1 MYWPEDGEN
10 LKVAENENK
19 SEEDVLSNSARMI
32 PTVDE
37 SRVKDGDHNL
47 KPGNKNANAKESE
60 NTTASNSDMG
70 DHDVDFNSPRASILS
85 DCDRSAM
92 TNYTFDTRMVTGGY
106 TGSTSGLSG
115 REAKSFM
122 RELERQ
128 KNQRAE
134 YQAKVE
140 REKKIQ
146 RIKENRKKMLNRP
159 RTVKKKPKS
168 SAIAENLKVGDV
180 VLLRK
185 RGLGILRYKGPLHCD
200 DSKVTWLGVELK
212 TPDGKNDGTVQ
223 DKKYFKCSPNHG
235 VFVQQVKRKIEPAEL
250 LSKIEKLKSE
260 NDQIAVLKNEISKT
274 RQEFNEY
281 KTKFENFEQR
291 VLELSYPVLNKR
303 GAGALVGQLEAT
315 GMITSEIVLRP
326 LNHMESRETSP
337 QK

>member
-1 MYWPEDGEN
+1 M
-10 LKVAENENK
+10 
-19 SEEDVLSNSARMI
+19 
-32 PTVDE
+32 
-37 SRVKDGDHNL
+37 
-47 KPGNKNANAKESE
+47 KESG
-60 NTTASNSDMG
+60 NTTATNQQG
-70 DHDVDFNSPRASILS
+70 DNDFYSPRGSILS
-85 DCDRSAM
+85 DCDKSAM
-92 TNYTFDTRMVTGGY
+92 TNFTLDTRMVSGEY
-106 TGSTSGLSG
+106 TGDASGLSG
-115 REAKSFM
+115 REAKSFK

-140 REKKIQ
+140 REKKMQ

-159 RTVKKKPKS
+159 RTVKKKPK
-168 SAIAENLKVGDV
+168 AIKTTEHLKVGDV

-200 DSKVTWLGVELK
+200 EANVTWLGVELK
-212 TPDGKNDGTVQ
+212 TADGKNDGTVQ
-223 DKKYFKCSPNHG
+223 NKKYFNCAPNHG
-235 VFVQQVKRKIEPAEL
+235 VFVQQVKRKIDPAEL
-250 LSKIEKLKSE
+250 LSKIARLKKE
-260 NDQIAVLKNEISKT
+260 NDQIAVLKDEIRQT
-274 RQEFNEY
+274 RQEFSDY

-326 LNHMESRETSP
+326 LNDVESRETSP

>member
-1 MYWPEDGEN
+1 MYWPEDEEN
-10 LKVAENENK
+10 RKVAENENK
-19 SEEDVLSNSARMI
+19 AEETAPGVV
-32 PTVDE
+32 TVIEDTSIE
-37 SRVKDGDHNL
+37 NGDHNL
-47 KPGNKNANAKESE
+47 GPGNKNSNMKESG
-60 NTTASNSDMG
+60 NTVA
-70 DHDVDFNSPRASILS
+70 DHDVDFYSPRDSILS
-85 DCDRSAM
+85 DCDKSAL

-106 TGSTSGLSG
+106 TGNASGLSG
-115 REAKSFM
+115 REAKAFK

-128 KNQRAE
+128 KNQRSE

-140 REKKIQ
+140 REKKMQ
-146 RIKENRKKMLNRP
+146 RIKENRKKMLNKP
-159 RTVKKKPKS
+159 RAVKRKPKPS
-168 SAIAENLKVGDV
+168 TTTDNLKVGDV

-200 DSKVTWLGVELK
+200 DGNVTWLGVELK

-223 DKKYFKCSPNHG
+223 NKKYFNCAPNHG

-260 NDQIAVLKNEISKT
+260 NDQIGILKNEIRQT
-274 RQEFNEY
+274 RQEFSEY

-326 LNHMESRETSP
+326 VNDMESRETSP
-337 QK
+337 QN

>member
-1 MYWPEDGEN
+1 MYWPEDEEN

-19 SEEDVLSNSARMI
+19 SEEGLLSPSVI
-32 PTVDE
+32 TPVVE
-37 SRVKDGDHNL
+37 EIELKDGDHNL
-47 KPGNKNANAKESE
+47 KPGNKNANGKGSG
-60 NTTASNSDMG
+60 NTTATNSETG
-70 DHDVDFNSPRASILS
+70 DRDVDFNSPRASILS
-85 DCDRSAM
+85 DCDKSAM
-92 TNYTFDTRMVTGGY
+92 TNYTFDTRMVIGGY
-106 TGSTSGLSG
+106 TASTSGLSG
-115 REAKSFM
+115 REAKSFK

-128 KNQRAE
+128 KNQRTE

-140 REKKIQ
+140 KEKKMQ
-146 RIKENRKKMLNRP
+146 RIKENRKKMLSKP
-159 RTVKKKPKS
+159 RKVKKKPKP

-200 DSKVTWLGVELK
+200 DAKVTWLGVELK

-223 DKKYFKCSPNHG
+223 NKKYFNCPPNHG

-260 NDQIAVLKNEISKT
+260 NDQIAVLKNEIRQT

-281 KTKFENFEQR
+281 RTKFENFEQR
-291 VLELSYPVLNKR
+291 VLELSYPILNKR

-326 LNHMESRETSP
+326 LNDIESRETSTR
-337 QK
+337 K

>member
-10 LKVAENENK
+10 QKVAENENK
-19 SEEDVLSNSARMI
+19 SEEGTPGVI
-32 PTVDE
+32 TVIEDMSIE
-37 SRVKDGDHNL
+37 DGDRNL
-47 KPGNKNANAKESE
+47 GPRNKNSSMKENG
-60 NTTASNSDMG
+60 NTVA
-70 DHDVDFNSPRASILS
+70 DHDEGFYSPRESILS
-85 DCDRSAM
+85 DCDKSAL

-106 TGSTSGLSG
+106 TGDASGLSG
-115 REAKSFM
+115 REAKAFK

-128 KNQRAE
+128 KNQRSE

-140 REKKIQ
+140 REKKMQ
-146 RIKENRKKMLNRP
+146 RIKENRRKMLNKP
-159 RTVKKKPKS
+159 RAVKKKPKPS
-168 SAIAENLKVGDV
+168 TTTDNLKVGDV

-200 DSKVTWLGVELK
+200 DGNVTWLGVELK

-223 DKKYFKCSPNHG
+223 NKKYFNCAPNHG

-260 NDQIAVLKNEISKT
+260 NDQIGVLKNEIRQT
-274 RQEFNEY
+274 RQEFTEY

-326 LNHMESRETSP
+326 VNDMESRETSP

>member
-1 MYWPEDGEN
+1 M
-10 LKVAENENK
+10 
-19 SEEDVLSNSARMI
+19 
-32 PTVDE
+32 
-37 SRVKDGDHNL
+37 
-47 KPGNKNANAKESE
+47 KESG
-60 NTTASNSDMG
+60 NTTTTNQQG
-70 DHDVDFNSPRASILS
+70 DNDFYSPRGSILS
-85 DCDRSAM
+85 DCDKSAM

-106 TGSTSGLSG
+106 TGNASSLSG
-115 REAKSFM
+115 REAISFK

-140 REKKIQ
+140 REKKMQ

-159 RTVKKKPKS
+159 RTVKKKPK
-168 SAIAENLKVGDV
+168 AIKTTENLKVGDV

-200 DSKVTWLGVELK
+200 EDNVTWLGVELK

-223 DKKYFKCSPNHG
+223 NKKYFNCAPNHG

-260 NDQIAVLKNEISKT
+260 NDQIGVLKNEIRQT
-274 RQEFNEY
+274 RQEFAEY

-326 LNHMESRETSP
+326 LNDVESRETSP

>member
-1 MYWPEDGEN
+1 M
-10 LKVAENENK
+10 
-19 SEEDVLSNSARMI
+19 
-32 PTVDE
+32 
-37 SRVKDGDHNL
+37 
-47 KPGNKNANAKESE
+47 KESG
-60 NTTASNSDMG
+60 NTTATSQLG
-70 DHDVDFNSPRASILS
+70 DNDFYSPRGSILS
-85 DCDRSAM
+85 DCDKSAM

-106 TGSTSGLSG
+106 TGNASGLSG
-115 REAKSFM
+115 REAKSFK

-159 RTVKKKPKS
+159 RTVKKKKLKPKATS
-168 SAIAENLKVGDV
+168 ENLVVGDV

-200 DSKVTWLGVELK
+200 DGQVTWLGVELK

-223 DKKYFKCSPNHG
+223 DKKYFNCAPNHG

-260 NDQIAVLKNEISKT
+260 NDQIGVLKNEIRQT
-274 RQEFNEY
+274 RQEFAEY

-291 VLELSYPVLNKR
+291 VLELSYP
-303 GAGALVGQLEAT
+303 A
-315 GMITSEIVLRP
+315 
-326 LNHMESRETSP
+326 
-337 QK
+337 

>member
-10 LKVAENENK
+10 QKVAESENK
-19 SEEDVLSNSARMI
+19 SEEGAPGVVTVIEDMSIDDV
-32 PTVDE
+32 
-37 SRVKDGDHNL
+37 DHNL
-47 KPGNKNANAKESE
+47 GPGNKN
-60 NTTASNSDMG
+60 SNMSGNLAATNQQG
-70 DHDVDFNSPRASILS
+70 DRDIDFYSPRESILS
-85 DCDRSAM
+85 DCDKSAM
-92 TNYTFDTRMVTGGY
+92 TNYTFDTWMVTGGY
-106 TGSTSGLSG
+106 TGSASGLSG
-115 REAKSFM
+115 REAKAFK

-128 KNQRAE
+128 KNQRSE
-134 YQAKVE
+134 HQAKVE
-140 REKKIQ
+140 REKKMQ

-159 RTVKKKPKS
+159 RAVKKKPKPS
-168 SAIAENLKVGDV
+168 TSTDNLKVGDV

-200 DSKVTWLGVELK
+200 DANVTWLGVELK

-223 DKKYFKCSPNHG
+223 NKKYFNCAPNHG

-250 LSKIEKLKSE
+250 LSKIEKLKNE
-260 NDQIAVLKNEISKT
+260 NDQIGVLKNEIRQT

-315 GMITSEIVLRP
+315 GMITSEIVLHP
-326 LNHMESRETSP
+326 VNDMESRETSP